1 MIGDQVP
8 GDEVRGWVLVAGGSG
23 GLGAAICPALA
34 EDGWD
39 VALTYRSRREP
50 AEKVAARV
58 REAGRR
64 AAVAQVDLADDKAA
78 ARLVETITGGEP
90 LGGVVYAAGPH
101 IPMRIVAD
109 IEPALYR
116 QQFAGDPFACYNLLQ
131 PSLRRLRE
139 SGGSIVALTTAA
151 VDRYFKADLLSAAP
165 KAAVQTL
172 VRAIATEEGRYGVRA
187 NCVGVGIV
195 EGDGMWQQLVDR
207 GDFTEKG
214 LELARRQMALGRFGS
229 PADIAEGV
237 RFLMSPRA
245 KWVTGQTLNVDGG
258 YAI

>member
-1 MIGDQVP
+1 VNPVP
-8 GDEVRGWVLVAGGSG
+8 GAQPPGWVLVAGGSG
-23 GLGAAICPALA
+23 GLGAEICHALA
-34 EDGWD
+34 QDGWD
-39 VALTYRSRREP
+39 VALTYRGRRDA

-64 AAVAQVDLADDKAA
+64 AAVVQVDLADDTAV

-90 LGGVVYAAGPH
+90 LSGVVYAAGPH
-101 IPMRIVAD
+101 IPMRLVAD

-116 QQFAGDPFACYNLLQ
+116 EQFTGDAFACYNLLQ

-139 SGGSIVALTTAA
+139 TRGSIVALSTAA

-172 VRAIATEEGRYGVRA
+172 IRAIATEEGRHGVRA

-195 EGDGMWQQLVDR
+195 QGDGMWQQLLDR

-229 PADIAEGV
+229 PTDIAEGV

-245 KWVTGQTLNVDGG
+245 NWITGQALNIDGG